1 MIVVHPA
8 LYVEAEFLFPL
19 GIAHAIAATRQLF
32 YAATHLGFGL
42 GMYRQKALA
51 LVDVERV
58 TEVLHPTDIGDYCLF
73 LVDL

>member
-8 LYVEAEFLFPL
+8 PYVEAKSLLPL

-32 YAATHLGFGL
+32 QAATHLGFGL

-51 LVDVERV
+51 LLDVKGV
-58 TEVLHPTDIGDYCLF
+58 AEVLHTTGIRDYCLF

>member
-1 MIVVHPA
+1 MVVVHPA
-8 LYVEAEFLFPL
+8 PYVEAKILLPL

-32 YAATHLGFGL
+32 QAATHLGFGL
-42 GMYRQKALA
+42 GVYRQKALA

-58 TEVLHPTDIGDYCLF
+58 TEVLHPTDIRDYCLF